1 MTHGWSHWRQYLRG
15 LKFQC
20 RFRKVQ
26 EDFFFTKKLDIKVGI
41 HLWVKALWR
50 WVKPLWR
57 QPKNNPS
64 GISCRIAEIT
74 ARIDYRVTTGSSL
87 KGNSSK
93 HYRIS
98 TTAGNMTTLGARNC
112 RIHIIKYTHVM
123 AEIQQNFF
131 QSRFFFFF
139 YNNNLGQCET

>member
-26 EDFFFTKKLDIKVGI
+26 EDFFFFFTKKLDIKVGI

-64 GISCRIAEIT
+64 SISRRIAEIT
-74 ARIDYRVTTGSSL
+74 APIDYRVTTGSSL

-93 HYRIS
+93 HCRIREHD
-98 TTAGNMTTLGARNC
+98 ATLGARNC
-112 RIHIIKYTHVM
+112 RVHIIKYTHVTV
-123 AEIQQNFF
+123 EIHQNFF
-131 QSRFFFFF
+131 
-139 YNNNLGQCET
+139 